1 MIAALTQAM
10 QDGEI
15 TVHEAASDSI
25 SRLRETR
32 PATPLQITATA

>member
-1 MIAALTQAM
+1 M

-32 PATPLQITATA
+32 PAPPFQITVSA